1 MRNIAGPARP
11 WLERFSC
18 RWRSSNKGECGFSFK
33 KSHVEVL
40 STGRSTRRN
49 ALAAGFVLVAVAAAI
64 GCGNRNR
71 PVINPV
77 TPTGPAGSPAG
88 AYALVL
94 TQPGLLPASS
104 TTNPCPSTTNV
115 YAEPAIATLID
126 VSGDSVL
133 AQANIGYG
141 PLTSAESPSVNEL
154 YSFNCDGTI
163 NGIPLVATGA
173 SALQTNTVSSTTL
186 FGTASGTGG
195 LGAPS
200 IQSNALVQNTALYV
214 INKDRDSVGA
224 LTTANPPALLQEI
237 PVAPSAVAL
246 AGSPTSQNVYAIS
259 QGATGSNFAWGTCA
273 DPSSV
278 TSNGEVDTIDVATNA
293 VEQRIPV
300 GVCPVFGLT
309 TPDGLRTFVLNRG
322 SGTVTVIDGQ
332 KDAIDT
338 GFTPNSGIAG
348 TINVGAGPV
357 YAAYFPQTEVLVT
370 ANYDSG
376 TITFINAQLDAYQN
390 DAPGFGTVLA
400 TVNVGADPAAL
411 SFLGDGSRVYVAL
424 EGDVTNAAANGAIA
438 IVNATNFTLEN
449 TVQVPGHPRS
459 IASTYNYP
467 EGKVYV
473 VAPDSQLLTILRTDT
488 DTISA
493 QLQLQGC
500 GVDVHTNYQ
509 YAGQNNLAG
518 SSVTAD
524 TLVNMSDSPGSG
536 APGLLSTLKTTS
548 LCN

>member
-1 MRNIAGPARP
+1 VRNIAGPARP
-11 WLERFSC
+11 WL
-18 RWRSSNKGECGFSFK
+18 
-33 KSHVEVL
+33 
-40 STGRSTRRN
+40 
-49 ALAAGFVLVAVAAAI
+49 AAGFVLVAAAAAI
-64 GCGNRNR
+64 GCGNRYR
-71 PVINPV
+71 PVITPV

-94 TQPGLLPASS
+94 TQPGLLPAASA
-104 TTNPCPSTTNV
+104 TNPCPAATNV
-115 YAEPAIATLID
+115 YAVPAIATLID
-126 VSGDSVL
+126 VAGDSVL

-163 NGIPLVATGA
+163 NGVPLVPTGPA
-173 SALQTNTVSSTTL
+173 ALQTNTISSTTL
-186 FGTASGTGG
+186 FGTTSNTGG
-195 LGAPS
+195 LGEPS

-237 PVAPSAVAL
+237 PVAPAAVAL

-259 QGATGSNFAWGTCA
+259 QGATGSNFAWGTCST
-273 DPSSV
+273 PSAV
-278 TSNGEVDTIDVATNA
+278 TTNGEVDTIDVATNA

-309 TPDGLRTFVLNRG
+309 TPDGLRTFILNRG
-322 SGTVTVIDGQ
+322 SGTVTVINGQ
-332 KDAIDT
+332 QDAVDT
-338 GFTPNSGIAG
+338 GFASNSGIAG

-357 YAAYFPQTEVLVT
+357 YAAYFPQTSLLVT

-376 TITFINAQLDAYQN
+376 TISFINVPLDAYGN
-390 DAPGFGTVLA
+390 DAPGFGNVLA
-400 TVNVGADPAAL
+400 TVKVGANPATL
-411 SFLGDGSRVYVAL
+411 SILGDGSRVYVAL
-424 EGDVTNAAANGAIA
+424 EGDLTNSAANGAIA

-518 SSVTAD
+518 SAVSAD
-524 TLVNMSDSPGSG
+524 TLVNMSNSPGSG
-536 APGLLSTLKTTS
+536 APGLITGLKTTS

>member
-1 MRNIAGPARP
+1 LRP
-11 WLERFSC
+11 W
-18 RWRSSNKGECGFSFK
+18 
-33 KSHVEVL
+33 
-40 STGRSTRRN
+40 
-49 ALAAGFVLVAVAAAI
+49 LAAGFVAAAAVAAI
-64 GCGNRNR
+64 GCGNQSR
-71 PVINPV
+71 PVITPV
-77 TPTGPAGSPAG
+77 TQTGPAGSPGG
-88 AYALVL
+88 AYAMVL
-94 TQPGLLPASS
+94 TQPGLLPAASAA
-104 TTNPCPSTTNV
+104 NPCPSTTNV
-115 YAEPAIATLID
+115 YAVPAIATLVD
-126 VSGDSVL
+126 VSGDSIL
-133 AQANIGYG
+133 AQANLGYG
-141 PLTSAESPSVNEL
+141 PLTTAIAPSVNEL

-163 NGIPLVATGA
+163 NGIPLVATGTG
-173 SALQTNTVSSTTL
+173 ALQTNTISSTTL
-186 FGTASGTGG
+186 FGTNNGTGG

-200 IQSNALVQNTALYV
+200 IQSNAVVQNTALYV
-214 INKDRDSVGA
+214 VNKDRDSIGA
-224 LTTANPPALLQEI
+224 LTVANPPALLQEI
-237 PVAPSAVAL
+237 PVAPAAVAL
-246 AGSPTSQNVYAIS
+246 AGSPSSQNVYAIS
-259 QGATGSNFAWGTCA
+259 QGTTGSTFAWGACA

-278 TSNGEVDTIDVATNA
+278 TTNGEVDTIDDATNA

-309 TPDGLRTFVLNRG
+309 TPDGLRTFILNRG

-338 GFTPNSGIAG
+338 GFTSNSGIAG

-370 ANYDSG
+370 ANFDSG
-376 TITFINAQLDAYQN
+376 TITFISAQLDSFQN
-390 DAPGFGTVLA
+390 DAPGFGSVLA
-400 TVNVGADPAAL
+400 TVKVGANPAAL

-424 EGDVTNAAANGAIA
+424 EGDLTDPSANGAIA

-473 VAPDSQLLTILRTDT
+473 VSPDSQLLTILRTDT

-509 YAGQNNLAG
+509 YAGQNNLAAPAV
-518 SSVTAD
+518 SAD
-524 TLVNMSDSPGSG
+524 TLVNMSNSPGSG
-536 APGLLSTLKTTS
+536 APGLIASLKSSS